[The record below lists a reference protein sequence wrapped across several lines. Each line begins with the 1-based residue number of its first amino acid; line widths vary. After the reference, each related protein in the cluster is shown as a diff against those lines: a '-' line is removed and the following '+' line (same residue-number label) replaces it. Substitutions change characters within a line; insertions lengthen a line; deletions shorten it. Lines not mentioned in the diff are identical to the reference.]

1 MGAAE
6 SSESED
12 AAGPGVATGL
22 LRLKQQK
29 SKGEI
34 SEEQYNAGMPAD
46 ARAPVPRLVCRAS
59 LPPSHSAI
67 GRLGEVESDGI
78 CGLCAGILSL
88 SLSLSL
94 SLCRLVNRGQSAPGR
109 WQRARGTGSTQ
120 RHHASAQR
128 RCSSRSYYPADR
140 FACRSGL
147 RPGWICSRARRRS
160 GREAPSPKAYARAVG
175 PVGRAPSQAVC
186 QEQCPAGADGA
197 GCSSHGAGANA
208 RAGTAVRGLG
218 PW

>member
-1 MGAAE
+1 MPEALLTIQNQNTSPCASACRMGAAE

-67 GRLGEVESDGI
+67 GRLGEVESDGLR
-78 CGLCAGILSL
+78 GLCAGV
-88 SLSLSL
+88 
-94 SLCRLVNRGQSAPGR
+94 LCVCVSVCVCRFVNRGQSASGGG
-109 WQRARGTGSTQ
+109 QRERGTRSAQ
-120 RHHASAQR
+120 RHHASDQR
-128 RCSSRSYYPADR
+128 RCSARSCCPADR
-140 FACRSGL
+140 FACVS
-147 RPGWICSRARRRS
+147 ARRRS
-160 GREAPSPKAYARAVG
+160 GR
-175 PVGRAPSQAVC
+175 
-186 QEQCPAGADGA
+186 
-197 GCSSHGAGANA
+197 
-208 RAGTAVRGLG
+208 
-218 PW
+218 

>member
-6 SSESED
+6 SSESEG

-34 SEEQYNAGMPAD
+34 SEEQYNAGMQAH
-46 ARAPVPRLVCRAS
+46 ARAPLPRRVAS

-186 QEQCPAGADGA
+186 QE
-197 GCSSHGAGANA
+197 
-208 RAGTAVRGLG
+208 
-218 PW
+218 